1 MRTLLYDQDRQR
13 NKRLQQY
20 LEDDNIA
27 IMAAYCLKDFL
38 MKIEKPSLKI
48 LLIEHSIIQ
57 HYNIDIDDLLNRLGL
72 AFIVIV
78 YSETAVRFEFTIHYL
93 HTYFYFPF
101 TTEKDKE
108 LIHKVKK
115 SLQKFSDSK
124 QQQTNTASLEAFN
137 ACYVNKNKVNGVM
150 DYFTEKQK
158 QLITKFLEK
167 KEGISIQEI
176 SQLLNA
182 HKTKNSQNYVQT
194 HIYRLRNKL
203 NRLLGKEY
211 IISYKNHTYQ
221 LLRISQEV

>member
-1 MRTLLYDQDRQR
+1 
-13 NKRLQQY
+13 
-20 LEDDNIA
+20 
-27 IMAAYCLKDFL
+27 
-38 MKIEKPSLKI
+38 
-48 LLIEHSIIQ
+48 
-57 HYNIDIDDLLNRLGL
+57 
-72 AFIVIV
+72 
-78 YSETAVRFEFTIHYL
+78 
-93 HTYFYFPF
+93 
-101 TTEKDKE
+101 
-108 LIHKVKK
+108 
-115 SLQKFSDSK
+115 
-124 QQQTNTASLEAFN
+124 
-137 ACYVNKNKVNGVM
+137 M